1 MSEESTT
8 VIVRKPKEELTDAER
23 FNILQ
28 KYSEGVPV
36 TEIAASVSRDKH
48 EVSRFIQK
56 TLSNMT
62 AIKET
67 NLLANTTC
75 TSEILRMQGKAP
87 AKFIT
92 TTFLSLIEDNA
103 EVYAYYY
110 AQTGDNQFALIQ
122 SGLDVGIANN
132 VKKVTKDYIYRIRG
146 QFLRDIPL
154 VRDIIRTEQDRRISE
169 YNIEKP
175 QVQMELV
182 NQIEE
187 LKELA
192 ANDPKHR
199 TNLLKSIEM
208 LGRTI
213 GAFTDRVEVEET
225 DAKTGLDILMQRV
238 KGEIYEHP
246 SSEGK
251 EKE

>member
-1 MSEESTT
+1 METT
-8 VIVRKPKEELTDAER
+8 QTQPTVLVRKAKEPLTDSDR
-23 FNILQ
+23 FTILQ

-36 TEIAASVSRDKH
+36 TTIASHFGRDK
-48 EVSRFIQK
+48 EEISRFIQL

-62 AIKET
+62 AVRET
-67 NLLANTTC
+67 NMLANTRC
-75 TSEILRMQGKAP
+75 TKDIMRMQGKAP

-92 TTFLSLIEDNA
+92 TAFLSLVEDNA

-110 AQTGDNQFALIQ
+110 AQTGDNRFALIQ
-122 SGLDVGIANN
+122 SGLDVGVAQNM
-132 VKKVTKDYIYRIRG
+132 KKITKDYIYRIRG

-154 VRDIIRTEQDRRISE
+154 VRDIIQREQDRRIQE
-169 YNIEKP
+169 YNVEKP

-192 ANDPKHR
+192 ADDPKHR

-225 DAKTGLDILMQRV
+225 DAKSGLEILMAKV
-238 KGEIYEHP
+238 KGEIYEP
-246 SSEGK
+246 AK
-251 EKE
+251 KKIQ